1 MATLSVSNPTLADLA
16 KVTDPDGGI
25 ADVVEI
31 LNETNEV
38 LVDMTWVEGNLT
50 TGNRTTVR
58 TGIPRPTWRK
68 MYGGVSPNKG
78 RTAQI
83 DDTCGMMEAYAEVDK
98 ALADMASDPR
108 AFRAQEDRA
117 HIEGMNQ
124 EMAETLFYGDETL
137 APEEFTG
144 LAPRYNDTSA
154 DNGVNIIDGAG
165 SGADNASVWIICWSP
180 TTVHGIIPKNSKA
193 GLQQRDLGEVTL
205 EDASNGSNTGRMQ
218 AYRTHY
224 RWDCGLTLRDW
235 RYVVRIANI
244 DRSALTKDASSG
256 ADLNDLLHDAIQQ
269 IPNTNMGRCV
279 IYMDKQILSYLR
291 KQSAN
296 AISSSTLTVDMVGG
310 TMQTSWSGYPIRR
323 VDALRGDEAHVA

>member
-1 MATLSVSNPTLADLA
+1 
-16 KVTDPDGGI
+16 
-25 ADVVEI
+25 
-31 LNETNEV
+31 
-38 LVDMTWVEGNLT
+38 
-50 TGNRTTVR
+50 
-58 TGIPRPTWRK
+58 
-68 MYGGVSPNKG
+68 
-78 RTAQI
+78 
-83 DDTCGMMEAYAEVDK
+83 
-98 ALADMASDPR
+98 
-108 AFRAQEDRA
+108 
-117 HIEGMNQ
+117 
-124 EMAETLFYGDETL
+124 MAETLFYGDETL

-144 LAPRYNDTSA
+144 LAPRYNSLSA
-154 DNGVNIIDGAG
+154 ENGVNIINGAG
-165 SGADNASVWIICWSP
+165 AGTDNASIWIICWSP

-244 DRSALTKDASSG
+244 DRSALTKDATSG
-256 ADLNDLLHDAIQQ
+256 ADLNDLLHDGIQQ
-269 IPNTNMGRCV
+269 IPNTNMGRTV

-296 AISSSTLTVDMVGG
+296 AVSSSTLTVDMVGG

-323 VDALRGDEAHVA
+323 VDALRGDEAAVS